1 MEDNQNKIE
10 DFSKAAGKIV
20 GEILTVSG
28 DAIGLA
34 AIKLGKEPFAYKTIK
49 TMRNKGNSYGKNV
62 EKFLDKNIHKVS
74 IRLQEQDVSD
84 LKEKAVGVYE
94 DLKESV
100 QKIDFAKIKED
111 LKEKADSVITKET
124 HIYGD
129 PDYFYDSKDK
139 VEPRAEGIVIDEV
152 TWVNEAEEQD

>member
-1 MEDNQNKIE
+1 MEDNQKKIE
-10 DFSKAAGKIV
+10 DFSKTAGKII
-20 GEILTVSG
+20 GEIITVSG

-34 AIKLGKEPFAYKTIK
+34 AIKLGKELFAYKTIK

-62 EKFLDKNIHKVS
+62 EKFLDENIHKVS
-74 IRLQEQDVSD
+74 VRLQEQDVAD

-94 DLKESV
+94 DLKDSV

-111 LKEKADSVITKET
+111 LKDKADSIITKET

-139 VEPRAEGIVIDEV
+139 VESRAEGIVIDEV